1 MGIDFSLIV
10 RESISMSLVALR
22 RHYNL
27 HWTILLMTLLALSS
41 CQLTPPPVSTAE
53 TIASPTAEQAH
64 SVDNT
69 PTNNLSPPEST
80 LTPAPPQPLILGVP
94 PQWAQAAAQAVENL
108 TRTGSNWEWVV
119 KSSTE
124 LNENLSKGIFD
135 LALLHDSDGIPVGSR
150 PLSLAVPLSSS
161 WVQISLPDAEQI
173 LIEGSSYIAVMDWSE
188 ITPNMRSLLV
198 DGRHPSE
205 PNYPLRDEW
214 SLHSSLGFEDAA
226 EELAPWLIQELTSN
240 PVIHLAAVGD
250 VMLDR
255 ALGQAVLAGDVGF
268 PFAQVEGA
276 LSIAD
281 ITVGNLESALG
292 DVGTAENKGYT
303 FRAPKETVETLS
315 LAGFD
320 LLSLANNHAMDF
332 GAEGL
337 MQAIQLLEA
346 RGINTVGAG
355 ADDTAAHNPVIFEMK
370 GIKLAFLAYVDVPVE
385 FRGFDAH
392 AWIAGEN
399 HSGVAWA
406 EPARIRTDV
415 TDALS
420 QADLVVVI
428 LHSGYE
434 NVIQPS
440 PPQVAAAHAAIE
452 AGAKLVIGH
461 HAHVLQPIELFRD
474 GVIAYGLGNFAFEDA
489 GPPETG
495 LLNIWIDARGVREL
509 ELVPLLLDT
518 DGRPMPA
525 SEEKSSAILETFYNM
540 TMIFKGLE

>member
-1 MGIDFSLIV
+1 MN
-10 RESISMSLVALR
+10 LVALR
-22 RHYNL
+22 RHVNL
-27 HWTILLMTLLALSS
+27 HWTILLVTLLALSS
-41 CQLTPPPVSTAE
+41 CQLTPPPASTPE
-53 TIASPTAEQAH
+53 TIAISAAEQTH
-64 SVDNT
+64 SAEHT
-69 PTNNLSPPEST
+69 PTSNPPQPEPT
-80 LTPAPPQPLILGVP
+80 LTPAPPLPLILGVP
-94 PQWAQAAAQAVENL
+94 PQWAHAAAQAVEHL
-108 TRTGSNWEWVV
+108 TEAGSNWEWVV
-119 KSSTE
+119 ESSTE
-124 LNENLSKGIFD
+124 PNENLQQGIFD
-135 LALLHDSDGIPVGSR
+135 LVLLHDPDGVPVGSR

-173 LIEGSSYIAVMDWSE
+173 LTEGSPYVAVMDWSE

-198 DGRHPSE
+198 DGRHPSD

-214 SLHSSLGFEDAA
+214 SLHSSPGFESVA
-226 EELAPWLIQELTSN
+226 EELAPWLNQELTFDG
-240 PVIHLAAVGD
+240 VIHLSAVGD

-255 ALGQAVLAGDVGF
+255 ALGEAVLAGDVGY
-268 PFAQVEGA
+268 PFAQIEGM

-281 ITVGNLESALG
+281 MAIGNLESALG
-292 DVGTAENKGYT
+292 DLGTPEKKGYT
-303 FRAPKETVETLS
+303 FRAPKETAETLS

-337 MQAIQLLEA
+337 IQAIQLLEA

-355 ADDTAAHNPVIFEMK
+355 ADDAAAHSPVIFEMN

-385 FRGFDAH
+385 FRGFDAR
-392 AWIAGEN
+392 AWTAGEN
-399 HSGVAWA
+399 RPGVAWA
-406 EPARIRTDV
+406 EPMRIHTDV
-415 TDALS
+415 TAALS

-434 NVIQPS
+434 NVTQPS
-440 PPQVAAAHAAIE
+440 PPQVAAAHAAVE

-461 HAHVLQPIELFRD
+461 HTHVLQPIELFRD
-474 GVIAYGLGNFAFEDA
+474 SVIAYGLGNFAFEDA

-509 ELVPLLLDT
+509 ELVPLLLDS

-525 SEEKSSAILETFYNM
+525 SEEISNAILESFYTM
-540 TMIFKGLE
+540 TMVSEGPD

>member
-1 MGIDFSLIV
+1 V
-10 RESISMSLVALR
+10 
-22 RHYNL
+22 H
-27 HWTILLMTLLALSS
+27 
-41 CQLTPPPVSTAE
+41 
-53 TIASPTAEQAH
+53 
-64 SVDNT
+64 
-69 PTNNLSPPEST
+69 
-80 LTPAPPQPLILGVP
+80 
-94 PQWAQAAAQAVENL
+94 
-108 TRTGSNWEWVV
+108 
-119 KSSTE
+119 
-124 LNENLSKGIFD
+124 
-135 LALLHDSDGIPVGSR
+135 
-150 PLSLAVPLSSS
+150 
-161 WVQISLPDAEQI
+161 ISLPEAEQI
-173 LIEGSSYIAVMDWSE
+173 LTEGSPYIAVMDWSE

-198 DGRHPSE
+198 DGHHPSD
-205 PNYPLRDEW
+205 PNYPVRDEW
-214 SLHSSLGFEDAA
+214 SLHSSPGFESAA
-226 EELAPWLIQELTSN
+226 EELAPWLNQELTSDA
-240 PVIHLAAVGD
+240 VIHLTAVGD

-255 ALGQAVLAGDVGF
+255 ALGEAVLAGDVGY
-268 PFAQVEGA
+268 PFAQVEGM
-276 LSIAD
+276 LSTAD
-281 ITVGNLESALG
+281 ITIGNLESALG
-292 DVGTAENKGYT
+292 DLGTPENKGYT

-320 LLSLANNHAMDF
+320 LFSLANNHAMDY

-337 MQAIQLLEA
+337 IQAIQLLEA
-346 RGINTVGAG
+346 RGINTIGAG
-355 ADDTAAHNPVIFEMK
+355 ADDAAAHHPVTFEMN

-399 HSGVAWA
+399 HAGVAWA

-415 TDALS
+415 ADAIS

-461 HAHVLQPIELFRD
+461 HTHVLQPIELSSD

-509 ELVPLLLDT
+509 ELVPLLLDS
-518 DGRPMPA
+518 DGRPFPA
-525 SEEKSSAILETFYNM
+525 SEEISNAILESFYTM
-540 TMIFKGLE
+540 TMVSEGPD

>member
-1 MGIDFSLIV
+1 MN
-10 RESISMSLVALR
+10 LVALR
-22 RHYNL
+22 RHDNL
-27 HWTILLMTLLALSS
+27 HWTILLVTLLALSG
-41 CQLTPPPVSTAE
+41 CQLTPPPASTPE
-53 TIASPTAEQAH
+53 TIAISAAEQTNSAVH
-64 SVDNT
+64 T
-69 PTNNLSPPEST
+69 PTNPPSPPEST

-94 PQWAQAAAQAVENL
+94 PEWAQAAVQAVELL
-108 TRTGSNWEWVV
+108 TGAGSNWEWVV
-119 KSSTE
+119 ESSTE
-124 LNENLSKGIFD
+124 LNEDLQQGLFD
-135 LALLHDSDGIPVGSR
+135 LALLHDSDGVPSGSR

-173 LIEGSSYIAVMDWSE
+173 LTEGSPYVAVMDWSE

-198 DGRHPSE
+198 DGHHPSD

-214 SLHSSLGFEDAA
+214 SLHSSPGFEGAA
-226 EELAPWLIQELTSN
+226 EELAPWLVQELTFDA
-240 PVIHLAAVGD
+240 VIHISAVGD

-255 ALGQAVLAGDVGF
+255 ALGEAVLAGDVGY
-268 PFAQVEGA
+268 PFAQIEGV
-276 LSIAD
+276 LSTAD
-281 ITVGNLESALG
+281 MIVGNLESALG
-292 DVGTAENKGYT
+292 DLGTPENKGYT
-303 FRAPKETVETLS
+303 FRAPKETAETLS

-337 MQAIQLLEA
+337 MQAIQLLDA

-355 ADDTAAHNPVIFEMK
+355 ADDAAAHNPVIFEMNDVK
-370 GIKLAFLAYVDVPVE
+370 IAFLAYVDVPVE
-385 FRGFDAH
+385 FRGFDAR

-399 HSGVAWA
+399 RPGVAWA
-406 EPARIRTDV
+406 EPMRIHTDV
-415 TDALS
+415 TAALS
-420 QADLVVVI
+420 QAELVVVI

-461 HAHVLQPIELFRD
+461 HAHVLQPIELLSD

-509 ELVPLLLDT
+509 ELVPFLLDI
-518 DGRPMPA
+518 DGRPFPA
-525 SEEKSSAILETFYNM
+525 SEDLSSAILEAFYNM
-540 TMIFKGLE
+540 TIAFEGLD

>member
-1 MGIDFSLIV
+1 MN
-10 RESISMSLVALR
+10 LVALR
-22 RHYNL
+22 RHANL
-27 HWTILLMTLLALSS
+27 PSTILLVTVFTLSG
-41 CQLTPPPVSTAE
+41 CQLTPPSVSTTEMIE
-53 TIASPTAEQAH
+53 TSAAEQAH
-64 SVDNT
+64 SADNT
-69 PTNNLSPPEST
+69 PTNNPSQPEQTPPT
-80 LTPAPPQPLILGVP
+80 APPQPLTLGVP
-94 PQWAQAAAQAVENL
+94 PQWAQAAAQAVEHV
-108 TRTGSNWEWVV
+108 TATESNWEWVV
-119 KSSTE
+119 ESSAE
-124 LNENLSKGIFD
+124 LNENLSQDIFD
-135 LALLHDSDGIPVGSR
+135 LALLHDSDGVPVGSR

-173 LIEGSSYIAVMDWSE
+173 LTEGSPYVAVMDWSE

-198 DGRHPSE
+198 DGRHPSD
-205 PNYPLRDEW
+205 PNYPLRDDW
-214 SLHSSLGFEDAA
+214 SLHSSPGFESAA
-226 EELAPWLIQELTSN
+226 KELAPWLTQELTFDA
-240 PVIHLAAVGD
+240 VIHISAVGD

-255 ALGQAVLAGDVGF
+255 ALGEAVLSGDVGY
-268 PFAQVEGA
+268 PFAQVEGV
-276 LSIAD
+276 LSTAD
-281 ITVGNLESALG
+281 ITIANLESALG
-292 DVGTAENKGYT
+292 DLGTPENKGYT

-315 LAGFD
+315 MAGFD

-346 RGINTVGAG
+346 RGINTIGAG
-355 ADDTAAHNPVIFEMK
+355 VDDAAAHRPVIFEMNS
-370 GIKLAFLAYVDVPVE
+370 IKLAFLAYVDVPVE
-385 FRGFDAH
+385 FRGFDAR

-399 HSGVAWA
+399 RPGVAWA
-406 EPARIRTDV
+406 EPNRIHTDV

-440 PPQVAAAHAAIE
+440 PPQVAAAHAAIG

-461 HAHVLQPIELFRD
+461 HAHVLQPIELFSD

-495 LLNIWIDARGVREL
+495 LLNVWIDARGVREL

-525 SEEKSSAILETFYNM
+525 SEEISSAILESFYNM
-540 TMIFKGLE
+540 TIIFKGLE